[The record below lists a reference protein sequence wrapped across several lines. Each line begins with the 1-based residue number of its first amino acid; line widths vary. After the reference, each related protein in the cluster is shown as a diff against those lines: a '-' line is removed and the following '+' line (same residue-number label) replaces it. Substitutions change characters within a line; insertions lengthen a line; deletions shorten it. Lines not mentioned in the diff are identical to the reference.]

1 MQESQVTEELDVSF
15 VQTPHEVLK
24 RLREAG
30 PAVKVMLP
38 NGSLVWI
45 VTRYEEVRQ
54 ALSETKLSKDF
65 KGLNELMAKHTKEGH
80 APKQYDEALVGHMLA
95 SDPPDHTRMR
105 RLVNKAF
112 TPRRVEGMRPM
123 LRELTA
129 RLLDEMA
136 EHDEIDLL
144 EALAYPVPMEVLCT
158 LLGVP
163 EAERL
168 AFGRYAAVVLSDLA
182 PEGYEEATRAM
193 REYLVKLIQV
203 KRENPGDD
211 LLSALIA
218 ARDEDDKL
226 TEGELLAT
234 IYLMFSAGTE
244 TAVNLIGN
252 GVLALLTHPGELEK
266 LRADRSLLPQAV
278 EEFLR
283 FDGPVNLATFRYT
296 IAPVSLGDVT
306 IPVGEVVMV
315 SLMAANRDPDRFDN
329 PELFDITRP
338 IGGQMTFGHGIHYC
352 MGAPLARLEAEIAL
366 GMLLDRF
373 PDLSLACDPNELQW
387 RLSTVTHGLE
397 KLPVRPHG
405 TDG

>member
-1 MQESQVTEELDVSF
+1 
-15 VQTPHEVLK
+15 
-24 RLREAG
+24 
-30 PAVKVMLP
+30 
-38 NGSLVWI
+38 
-45 VTRYEEVRQ
+45 
-54 ALSETKLSKDF
+54 
-65 KGLNELMAKHTKEGH
+65 
-80 APKQYDEALVGHMLA
+80 MLA

-112 TPRRVEGMRPM
+112 TPRRVEGMRTM
-123 LRELTA
+123 LEELTSS
-129 RLLDEMA
+129 LLDEM
-136 EHDEIDLL
+136 EKHDEIDLL
-144 EALAYPVPMEVLCT
+144 EALAFPVPLELLCT

-168 AFGRYAAVVLSDLA
+168 AFGRYASVVLADLA
-182 PEGYEEATRAM
+182 PEGYEEATTAM

-203 KRENPGDD
+203 KRDNPGED

-226 TEGELLAT
+226 SEGELLAT

-252 GVLALLTHPGELEK
+252 GVLALLTHPEQLAA
-266 LRADRSLLPQAV
+266 LRADRALLPQAV

-283 FDGPVNLATFRYT
+283 FDGPVNLATFRFT
-296 IAPVSLGDVT
+296 VEPVTLGDVT

-329 PELFDITRP
+329 PELLDITRP

-366 GMLLDRF
+366 GQLLDRF
-373 PDLSLACDPNELQW
+373 PDLTLAVDPGELKW
-387 RLSTVTHGLE
+387 RLSTVTHGLDR
-397 KLPVRPHG
+397 LPVRPHG
-405 TDG
+405 AA

>member
-1 MQESQVTEELDVSF
+1 
-15 VQTPHEVLK
+15 
-24 RLREAG
+24 
-30 PAVKVMLP
+30 
-38 NGSLVWI
+38 
-45 VTRYEEVRQ
+45 
-54 ALSETKLSKDF
+54 
-65 KGLNELMAKHTKEGH
+65 
-80 APKQYDEALVGHMLA
+80 
-95 SDPPDHTRMR
+95 
-105 RLVNKAF
+105 
-112 TPRRVEGMRPM
+112 
-123 LRELTA
+123 
-129 RLLDEMA
+129 
-136 EHDEIDLL
+136 
-144 EALAYPVPMEVLCT
+144 
-158 LLGVP
+158 
-163 EAERL
+163 
-168 AFGRYAAVVLSDLA
+168 
-182 PEGYEEATRAM
+182 M
-193 REYLVKLIQV
+193 REYLVKLIRV

-252 GVLALLTHPGELEK
+252 GVLALLTHPGELAR

-296 IAPVSLGDVT
+296 VEPVALGDVT

-315 SLMAANRDPDRFDN
+315 SLMAANRDPDRFDQ

-352 MGAPLARLEAEIAL
+352 MGAPLARLEAEIAI

-373 PDLSLACDPNELQW
+373 PGLSLACDPNELRW

-405 TDG
+405 GA

>member
-1 MQESQVTEELDVSF
+1 RARH
-15 VQTPHEVLK
+15 P
-24 RLREAG
+24 LRH
-30 PAVKVMLP
+30 PAAR
-38 NGSLVWI
+38 G
-45 VTRYEEVRQ
+45 
-54 ALSETKLSKDF
+54 
-65 KGLNELMAKHTKEGH
+65 HGH
-80 APKQYDEALVGHMLA
+80 A
-95 SDPPDHTRMR
+95 
-105 RLVNKAF
+105 
-112 TPRRVEGMRPM
+112 
-123 LRELTA
+123 
-129 RLLDEMA
+129 
-136 EHDEIDLL
+136 
-144 EALAYPVPMEVLCT
+144 
-158 LLGVP
+158 
-163 EAERL
+163 
-168 AFGRYAAVVLSDLA
+168 
-182 PEGYEEATRAM
+182 ATRAM

-203 KRENPGDD
+203 KRDNPGDD

-266 LRADRSLLPQAV
+266 LRTDRSLLPQAV

-296 IAPVSLGDVT
+296 IDPVSLGDVT